1 MGINV
6 KNKKSVSICV
16 ICVPF
21 LPHTELTE
29 LTESMELSK
38 ILCFQWFLCALYLD
52 KQNLS
57 IKDWDRP
64 IFNIFLRSFHCH
76 LANKIRI

>member
-1 MGINV
+1 MDINV

-38 ILCFQWFLCALYLD
+38 ILCFQWFLCAFFGPTDYTCPSVCLYSD
-52 KQNLS
+52 KQNFIHKRLG
-57 IKDWDRP
+57 
-64 IFNIFLRSFHCH
+64 
-76 LANKIRI
+76 